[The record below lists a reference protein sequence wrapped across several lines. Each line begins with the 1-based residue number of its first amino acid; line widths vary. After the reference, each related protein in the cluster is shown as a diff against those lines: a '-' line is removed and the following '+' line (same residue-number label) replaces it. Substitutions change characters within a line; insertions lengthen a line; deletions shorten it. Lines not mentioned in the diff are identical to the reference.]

1 MKSVRGKSWLP
12 ANLLLVIL
20 LTGAQSGALAHVFEH
35 DAGTVRNQAC
45 AICVTVS
52 QLDSSCIVALATT
65 DIGGCYSCQTIACSA
80 ILKSLHTLVAN
91 QRGPPR
97 SL

>member
-1 MKSVRGKSWLP
+1 MTSVRRKSWLP

-20 LTGAQSGALAHVFEH
+20 LTGAQSGALVHAFQH
-35 DAGTVRNQAC
+35 DSGTLQNQAC

-52 QLDSSCIVALATT
+52 QLDSGCIDALATT
-65 DIGGCYSCQTIACSA
+65 DIEGCYSCRTIARA
-80 ILKSLHTLVAN
+80 AKLTSLHTLAAN

>member
-12 ANLLLVIL
+12 ANLLLVML
-20 LTGAQSGALAHVFEH
+20 LTGAQSGALAHAFDH
-35 DAGTVRNQAC
+35 DAGTVQNRAC

-52 QLDSSCIVALATT
+52 QLDSSCINALANA
-65 DIGGCYSCQTIACSA
+65 DIVSCYSCQTITRAA
-80 ILKSLHTLVAN
+80 TLKSLHTLVAN
-91 QRGPPR
+91 QRGPPS